1 MVKYMLIFALLVST
15 LSLHSCNGQD
25 TSNTT
30 RQEFPK
36 ATGWVNDFEDL
47 FTEDQEEHLEKLIKD
62 LNSSANIQIVL
73 VTLDSFYTSLDS
85 FEQYTLDLANY
96 WGVGEKGK
104 DNGILIA
111 ICNGYRHIRIHNGY
125 GIEKLISDEETKK
138 VLDEF
143 FIPYFRQGQYYDG
156 TVAGMQGL
164 IQLLKTKTE

>member
-1 MVKYMLIFALLVST
+1 MVKEILVFVLFLST
-15 LSLHSCNGQD
+15 LALASCSAQNAGD
-25 TSNTT
+25 TSL
-30 RQEFPK
+30 QEFPK
-36 ATGWVNDFEDL
+36 AMGRVNDFEDL
-47 FTEDQEEHLEKLIKD
+47 FTQDQEVQLEKLIKD
-62 LNSSANIQIVL
+62 LNPTVDIQIVL

-125 GIEKLISDEETKK
+125 GIEKLISDEETKQ

-143 FIPYFRQGQYYDG
+143 FIPYFKQGKYYEG
-156 TVAGMQGL
+156 TVAGMHGL
-164 IQLLKTKTE
+164 TELLKTKTK

>member
-1 MVKYMLIFALLVST
+1 MIKEIVVFALLVSA
-15 LSLHSCNGQD
+15 LVLGSCKAQD
-25 TSNTT
+25 GDDTT
-30 RQEFPK
+30 RQGFPQ

-47 FTEDQEEHLEKLIKD
+47 FTEDQEENLEKLIID
-62 LNSSANIQIVL
+62 LNSSANIQIGL

-143 FIPYFRQGQYYDG
+143 FIPYFRQGQYYEG
-156 TVAGMQGL
+156 TIAGLQGL
-164 IQLLKTKTE
+164 TELVKTKKK

>member
-1 MVKYMLIFALLVST
+1 MLILALLVST

-36 ATGWVNDFEDL
+36 ATGWVNDFEDI
-47 FTEDQEEHLEKLIKD
+47 FTEDQEENLEKLIKD
-62 LNSSANIQIVL
+62 LNTAAGIQIAL

-85 FEQYTLDLANY
+85 FDQYTLDLANY
-96 WGVGEKGK
+96 WGVGEKGN
-104 DNGILIA
+104 DNGILVA

-143 FIPYFRQGQYYDG
+143 FIPYFRQGKYYEG
-156 TVAGMQGL
+156 AVAGLQGL
-164 IQLLKTKTE
+164 TELVKTKTK

>member
-1 MVKYMLIFALLVST
+1 MLILVLLVST

-30 RQEFPK
+30 RQEFPQ
-36 ATGWVNDFEDL
+36 ATGWVNDFEDI
-47 FTEDQEEHLEKLIKD
+47 FTEDKEKNLEKLIKE
-62 LNSSANIQIVL
+62 LNKAASIEIAL

-96 WGVGEKGK
+96 WRVGEKVK

-125 GIEKLISDEETKK
+125 GIEKLISDEETKTI
-138 VLDEF
+138 LEEY
-143 FIPYFRQGQYYDG
+143 FIPYFKEGKYYDG
-156 TVAGMQGL
+156 TIAGLQGL
-164 IQLLKTKTE
+164 TELLKTKTK